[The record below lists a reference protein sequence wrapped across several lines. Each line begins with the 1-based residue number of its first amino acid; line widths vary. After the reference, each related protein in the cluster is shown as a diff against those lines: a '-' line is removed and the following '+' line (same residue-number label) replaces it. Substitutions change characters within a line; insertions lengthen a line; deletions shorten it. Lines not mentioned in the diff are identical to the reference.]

1 MDGVGGGGREKQT
14 RKYRE
19 TLRARGR
26 EKRKKRGKKN

>member
-1 MDGVGGGGREKQT
+1 MGGGREKQT

-26 EKRKKRGKKN
+26 EKIKKRTRRREYF